1 MIFRDIEDRDLILR
15 SRKGDVDAYNVLVSR
30 WEKRVYNY
38 LLKQLQNRED
48 ALDLTQDTFLKAYQG
63 LPRLKEP
70 DKFMQWLFR
79 IARNEAVSLFRR
91 TNRFVDEEVPE
102 VAEGGVIGVA
112 GMRAF
117 PREWSITVETALNR
131 LTPEQRE
138 TVLLKVYE
146 GFKFHEIAEILSCPV
161 STVKSRLY
169 TAFDT
174 LKASLAPIAN
184 D

>member
-1 MIFRDIEDRDLILR
+1 MIFREVEDRDLILR
-15 SRKGDVDAYNVLVSR
+15 SRKGDVDAYNALVSR

-38 LLKQLQNRED
+38 LLRQLHHRDD

-70 DKFMQWLFR
+70 DRFAQWLFR

-91 TNRFVDEEVPE
+91 TSRFIDEEVPE
-102 VAEGGVIGVA
+102 IAEGGVFNVG
-112 GMRAF
+112 GSRAF
-117 PREWSITVETALNR
+117 PAEWNLTVQRALER

-169 TAFDT
+169 TAFEA
-174 LKASLAPIAN
+174 LKQSLAPVASR
-184 D
+184 